1 MHSGYCLLSN
11 ERKRRQCFSPVCAS
25 ADSKNQTLCS
35 KIGMVLKDLC
45 AQSEILTRFSESPF
59 FVCNPRKSNDAIAT
73 LEEHMKWKQRDQKF
87 ADPGRRVHWL
97 SYVGSEIQNP
107 KAEIQRAKSN
117 IKNWHKKNCYI
128 MVQTPKSKFENPKSE
143 LQKPVKKFEFWIL
156 DWKI

>member
-1 MHSGYCLLSN
+1 MNPTKKELN
-11 ERKRRQCFSPVCAS
+11 ERKRRQCFSSVCAS

-45 AQSEILTRFSESPF
+45 AQSEILTRFSENPF

-97 SYVGSEIQNP
+97 SYVGSKIQNP
-107 KAEIQRAKSN
+107 KAEIQHAKSN
-117 IKNWHKKNCYI
+117 IQNPAQKELLHNGPNSKIQIRKSQI
-128 MVQTPKSKFENPKSE
+128 RTPKAG
-143 LQKPVKKFEFWIL
+143 QKV
-156 DWKI
+156 